1 MHCIAAYGPW
11 FHGIYMMGL
20 SIHINGQPRS
30 SALSTPL
37 NLTGYRH
44 SSKVVR
50 AGFHQDQP
58 GIRQKVG
65 TWTMDISNMWVSD
78 MYMNVSLNLKSGQ
91 DLSIPKEI
99 HITRTPIR
107 STRITR
113 ITHLCSVRI
122 TIAYSAGNLGKVSI
136 TICWFFSVKGGGG
149 HTGHEAEIS
158 HNLLN
163 LPMLSI
169 PSRVAKGA

>member
-1 MHCIAAYGPW
+1 MSRRDFFQLFCMFFLRLINRKCAKEKKHQYLTLYQNWNRNPVY
-11 FHGIYMMGL
+11 FGL
-20 SIHINGQPRS
+20 AV
-30 SALSTPL
+30 SAS
-37 NLTGYRH
+37 Y
-44 SSKVVR
+44 
-50 AGFHQDQP
+50 
-58 GIRQKVG
+58 I
-65 TWTMDISNMWVSD
+65 WTCLWE
-78 MYMNVSLNLKSGQ
+78 SLNLKSGQ